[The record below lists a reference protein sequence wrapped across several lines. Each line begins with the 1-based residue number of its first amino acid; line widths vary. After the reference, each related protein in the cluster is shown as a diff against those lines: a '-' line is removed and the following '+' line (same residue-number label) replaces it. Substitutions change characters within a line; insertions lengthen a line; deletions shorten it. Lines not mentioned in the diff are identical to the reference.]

1 MRLTI
6 FARVAIM
13 LVVSIIAV
21 VAPIVFQV
29 RNTLDNVLIN
39 EQNSQIGYKATTIT
53 QEMANIRTALEG
65 IIWQAVQR
73 TDVQDAIASRD
84 ADKLT
89 DILVDMG
96 KHSTLDFTTLT
107 DAQGNVIMRSYSTK
121 KGDSL
126 AHVGVISRVLK
137 GEPIASGIE
146 GGSEIAYSIRG
157 AAPVYQNGVLVGI
170 FTGGARID
178 THDFVSHLKKQIG
191 AEVTIFKDRFR
202 IATTLIDPSGKS
214 LVGTE
219 LNNPAAIDAVLR
231 SGNSF
236 AASHTEI
243 SGSMYEVLYHPMRGS
258 NGNISGMF
266 FIGTSSAIIDNLQ
279 KSLLT
284 DILILAGGIAVLL
297 GALGIFAARQIISKP
312 LAHVTGIIRD
322 LVDEKAELS
331 YRIDAS
337 KKDEVAQL
345 AHQVNRLTGKV
356 EAMLC
361 NIEGYKNLM
370 NAIPEPVFAV
380 DDDYKVTLVNERICH
395 ICNVRD
401 PAMLYG
407 KHVND
412 ILHTTIYGSDKCPLR
427 DVMKN
432 RTRSVSDVFPLM
444 LDGKE
449 RLIRGLADVI
459 KDCHG
464 NDAGYFQVATD
475 VTDMVEQERKLS
487 QQMARI
493 SEVNLKV
500 TEIAAS
506 VTDTS
511 SVIQEQTASIQNAAA
526 QQSKLMEESLHAL
539 EQMNETVVDIAKN
552 AGTASNNAAAS
563 QQRAA
568 EGEKVVG
575 EAMSAIDS
583 VRSLAVALHDSL
595 TELGEHAQGIGE
607 VMNVITDIADQT
619 NLLALN
625 AAIEAAR
632 AGEAGR
638 GFAVVADE
646 VRKLAE
652 KTMGATQEVHKAT
665 IDIQNGAKANIS
677 NMQQVA
683 QAVENA
689 TALSKK
695 SSAALV
701 EIVEL
706 VSQSSSQIVSIAAAA
721 EEQSAT
727 SEEITRSVNE
737 VTDIARS
744 TEMLATEA
752 AKNVNELAHLAREL
766 NTTVR

>member
-39 EQNSQIGYKATTIT
+39 EQKSQIGYKATTIA
-53 QEMANIRTALEG
+53 QEMANIRTNLEG

-73 TDVQDAIASRD
+73 ADVQDAIASQD

-107 DAQGNVIMRSYSTK
+107 DAQGTVIMRSYSPK

-137 GEPIASGIE
+137 GESIVSGIE

-170 FTGGARID
+170 FTGGTRID
-178 THDFVSHLKKQIG
+178 THDFVSHLKKQVG

-214 LVGTE
+214 LVGSE
-219 LNNPAAIDAVLR
+219 LNNPAALDAALR
-231 SGNSF
+231 SGNEFTASNVEIVGSF
-236 AASHTEI
+236 
-243 SGSMYEVLYHPMRGS
+243 YEVLYRPLRGS

-266 FIGTSSAIIDNLQ
+266 FIGTSSATIADLQ
-279 KSLLT
+279 KSLLM
-284 DILILAGGIAVLL
+284 DILMLAGAIAVLL
-297 GALGIFAARQIISKP
+297 CGIGIFASRQIISKP

-331 YRIDAS
+331 YRIDTS

-412 ILHTTIYGSDKCPLR
+412 ILHTNIYGSDKCPLR
-427 DVMKN
+427 DVMRN
-432 RTRSVSDVFPLM
+432 RTRSVSDVFSLM

-475 VTDMVEQERKLS
+475 VTDMVEQERTLS
-487 QQMARI
+487 QQMVRI

-511 SVIQEQTASIQNAAA
+511 SIIQEQTASIQNAAA
-526 QQSKLMEESLHAL
+526 QQSKLMAESLHAL
-539 EQMNETVVDIAKN
+539 EQMNETVVDIAKS
-552 AGTASNNAAAS
+552 AGTASNNATAS

-575 EAMSAIDS
+575 EAMTAIDS

-737 VTDIARS
+737 VTAIARS

>member
-1 MRLTI
+1 MRLSI
-6 FARVAIM
+6 FARVAVM

-29 RNTLDNVLIN
+29 RNTLDTVLSN
-39 EQNSQIGYKATTIT
+39 EQRSQLQYKATVATK
-53 QEMANIRTALEG
+53 ELENIG
-65 IIWQAVQR
+65 HNIKGVVWQAVKR
-73 TDVQDAIASRD
+73 ADIQDAIANND
-84 ADKLT
+84 ITALGAILAD
-89 DILVDMG
+89 LVSNSSIDFITVNDPKG
-96 KHSTLDFTTLT
+96 IALLRSHSD
-107 DAQGNVIMRSYSTK
+107 R

-126 AHVGVISRVLK
+126 TRVGVVARVLR
-137 GEPIASGIE
+137 GEPIAIGIE
-146 GGSEIAYSIRG
+146 GGNEVSYSVRG
-157 AAPVYQNGVLVGI
+157 SAPVYSKGTLVGV
-170 FTGGARID
+170 FTIGMRID
-178 THDFVSHLKKQIG
+178 TPEFVAELKKELG
-191 AEVTIFKDRFR
+191 CEVTIYKNISR
-202 IATTLIDPSGKS
+202 IATTLTGPGGKS
-214 LVGTE
+214 LAGTE
-219 LNNPAAIDAVLR
+219 LDATPIAEAVLR
-231 SGNSF
+231 DGKQFTDSRVDIQGQL
-236 AASHTEI
+236 
-243 SGSMYEVLYHPMRGS
+243 YEVLYQPLRDA
-258 NGNISGMF
+258 NNTITGMLS
-266 FIGTSSAIIDNLQ
+266 IANSSDVLVALQ
-279 KSLLT
+279 QSLLR
-284 DILILAGGIAVLL
+284 DILLTAGGIALL
-297 GALGIFAARQIISKP
+297 LCILGIFGARQIISKP

-331 YRIDAS
+331 YRIDTS
-337 KKDEVAQL
+337 SKDEVALL

-380 DDDYKVTLVNERICH
+380 DDDYKISLVNERICQ
-395 ICNVRD
+395 ICNVQD
-401 PAMLYG
+401 PTTLHG
-407 KHVND
+407 KHIND
-412 ILHTTIYGSDKCPLR
+412 VLRTTVYGSEKCPLR

-432 RTRSVSDVFPLM
+432 RTRAVSDIFPLT

-475 VTDMVEQERKLS
+475 VTDMVEQERTLS
-487 QQMARI
+487 KQMSRI
-493 SEVNLKV
+493 AEVNNKV
-500 TEIAAS
+500 TGIAAS

-511 SVIQEQTASIQNAAA
+511 SVIQEQTASIHHAAA
-526 QQSKLMEESLHAL
+526 QQSRLMAESLHAL

-575 EAMSAIDS
+575 EAMLAIDS

-652 KTMGATQEVHKAT
+652 KTMGATQGVHKAT
-665 IDIQNGAKANIS
+665 IDIQNGAHANIN

-683 QAVENA
+683 QAVEKA
-689 TALSKK
+689 TTLSKK

-706 VSQSSSQIVSIAAAA
+706 VSQSSAQIVSIAAAA

-752 AKNVNELAHLAREL
+752 ANNVNELASLAREL
-766 NTTVR
+766 SSTVK